1 MVIRV
6 ANVKASCWIL
16 AASAAWFAVEWLPG
30 LTIHPMWPYV
40 PASSP
45 VDWSMVI
52 ACGCALAVIIV
63 IAAAAGRKAAAP
75 ETGLDDAGPMPGLRP
90 AAK

>member
-52 ACGCALAVIIV
+52 ACGSALAVIIV

-75 ETGLDDAGPMPGLRP
+75 ETGLDDAGPMPGLLP